1 MRNISRLHYNG
12 CQMANG
18 IFKFIV
24 WKRDLIDIPLK
35 VVPMPAI
42 DIKSD
47 NMLFELNKAE
57 QD

>member
-1 MRNISRLHYNG
+1 MRDISRLHYNG

-18 IFKFIV
+18 IFKLII
-24 WKRDLIDIPLK
+24 WKRDLIEIPLK

-57 QD
+57 